1 MHRGYVKLWRK
12 VFDSGIGR
20 EHTTFVVWV
29 WLLCNVTRKPL
40 NYIVRGQMI
49 RLEPGEI
56 ITGRK
61 VIAANLYTTERAVR
75 TALDHL
81 QTWGN
86 VAIRATKR
94 FSIIKVVNWE
104 LYQETGI
111 LSGQQEVQET
121 TKKRPRNDQ
130 EATTKQECKEVKNVK
145 NKDRATNRR
154 RQIPTDFELTEELK
168 AYAIDHGLAP
178 GTIPSI
184 FQHFKDHHQAKGS
197 VMLDWNAAW
206 RTWVNRD
213 KQFRRSTPQRA
224 RSVYPAGFGESIFDE
239 NGQLKQ
245 EAPNEHREG

>member
-121 TKKRPRNDQ
+121 TKKRPRGDQ
-130 EATTKQECKEVKNVK
+130 EATTKQECKEVKNEK
-145 NKDRATNRR
+145 KKD
-154 RQIPTDFELTEELK
+154 ISYPPDFELFWSNYPRKAKKDDALK
-168 AYAIDHGLAP
+168 AWKQRNGSRPPVEVLNAKVNEFKQTSKWQEDNGAF
-178 GTIPSI
+178 IP
-184 FQHFKDHHQAKGS
+184 
-197 VMLDWNAAW
+197 
-206 RTWVNRD
+206 
-213 KQFRRSTPQRA
+213 
-224 RSVYPAGFGESIFDE
+224 YPATWLRGGCWNDE
-239 NGQLKQ
+239 VKADVKPLR
-245 EAPNEHREG
+245 APTWEDYDEHAKP